1 MSPVGRGRVLER
13 DSQLAALASYSD
25 EARAGDGRM
34 VLVGGEAGIG
44 KSTLVEE
51 LERGLTTATWWWG
64 ACDGMSTPRALGPL
78 SDIALQ
84 AGGELRAACEAD
96 AARDVRFDALT
107 EMLRADD
114 ELRVVVIEDVH
125 WADDATLDMLRFL
138 GRRIRDARVLFIVTY
153 RDDALAPD
161 EPLRITLG
169 DLATNRST
177 RRIKLGT
184 LSEQAVRELAAGTDL
199 DPAALYRLTGGSPF
213 LVTEVLAAGA
223 LGVPGSARDVLLARA
238 AGLTPDARR
247 ALDHAAL
254 IGTHVPPALLRA
266 ASGASAEN
274 LDELLASG
282 ILVADRDQLRFRHE
296 IARQAVQEQVP
307 PHHLGTLQRNVLDAL
322 LAAGCSDDAQLA
334 FHADAAG
341 DDALVLA
348 HAPRAARAAAAVASH
363 REAAAQLERAVR
375 HADNADLV
383 TRAGLLD
390 EYADELALVERWD
403 DVATARLVAI
413 ALWHEAG
420 NPLREGASE
429 SRLGAVMWR
438 LCRGSDSLAAAR
450 RSRELLEPLGPTTE
464 LAELYSVG
472 ADAGDDSE
480 ARARYIQC
488 AAEMADELDQP
499 DLTVQALN
507 GVGYLAAGRL
517 GDYETPMREAL
528 RIALEHGMH
537 QQAGRSYANLTEYL
551 MTDFRLAEAE
561 PLFLEAL
568 AYCDEH
574 DVSTYGNC
582 VRGHYALAL
591 LDQGRWDEALHEAQT
606 VLATRASPINRLT
619 SLITAGM
626 VNARRGLPAAE
637 RFLAEAEAVAV
648 GDDEPLYLSMARV
661 ACAEAAW
668 LAGDAEAARTQLA
681 LIHPRLTELEVKQ
694 EAAVIAWEK
703 RLGVPTDETPVLA
716 PYAIQVAGTPRR
728 AAEAWEALGMPY
740 HAALA
745 LGDSDDEADLREAVG
760 QLDAMSPPAARL
772 VRRRM
777 RKLGMRAIP
786 VGVRASTRADPDGLT
801 RRERE
806 VLDLV
811 RRNLT
816 NEQIAERL
824 VISVKTVDHHVSS
837 VLAKLGATSRRQVSA

>member
-1 MSPVGRGRVLER
+1 MGPGRVLER
-13 DSQLAALASYSD
+13 DSQLAALASYAD

-51 LERGLTTATWWWG
+51 LERGLPCAAWWWG
-64 ACDGMSTPRALGPL
+64 ACDGLSTPRALGPL
-78 SDIALQ
+78 SDIAVQ
-84 AGGELRAACEAD
+84 AGGELRAVCAAD

-107 EMLRADD
+107 RILRTSDD
-114 ELRVVVIEDVH
+114 LRVVVIEDVH
-125 WADDATLDMLRFL
+125 WADDATLDMLRFV

-153 RDDALAPD
+153 RDDALGAD

-177 RRIKLGT
+177 RRVKLGP
-184 LSEQAVRELAAGTDL
+184 LSEHAVRELAAGTEL
-199 DPAALYRLTGGSPF
+199 EPAELYRLTGGSPF
-213 LVTEVLAAGA
+213 LLTEVLATGT

-238 AGLTPDARR
+238 AGLTPDARS

-254 IGTHVPPALLRA
+254 IGTHISPALLRA

-282 ILVADRDQLRFRHE
+282 ILVADGDQLRFRHE
-296 IARQAVQEQVP
+296 IARQAIQEQIP
-307 PHHLGTLQRNVLDAL
+307 PHHASTLHRNVLDAL
-322 LAAGCSDDAQLA
+322 LAAGCGDEAQLA
-334 FHADAAG
+334 FHADVAG
-341 DDALVLA
+341 DDALVLE

-375 HADNADLV
+375 YADSADV
-383 TRAGLLD
+383 ATRAGLLD
-390 EYADELALVERWD
+390 EYAEELALVERWD
-403 DVATARLVAI
+403 DATTARVAAI
-413 ALWHEAG
+413 ELWHEAG
-420 NPLREGASE
+420 NPLREGRSE
-429 SRLGAVMWR
+429 SRLAAVMWR
-438 LCRGSDSLAAAR
+438 LCRASDSVAASR
-450 RSRELLEPLGPTTE
+450 RARELLEPLGPTTE

-472 ADAGDDSE
+472 ADAGDDAE
-480 ARARYIQC
+480 AKADYIERAVEI
-488 AAEMADELDQP
+488 AGELDQP
-499 DLTVQALN
+499 DLTIRTLN
-507 GVGYLAAGRL
+507 GVGYLASGRL
-517 GDYETPMREAL
+517 GDYEIPMRRAL
-528 RIALEHGMH
+528 RIALEHGLQ

-561 PLFLEAL
+561 PMFLEAL

-591 LDQGRWDEALHEAQT
+591 LDQGRWGEALHEAQT

-619 SLITAGM
+619 SLIAAGM
-626 VNARRGLPAAE
+626 VNARRGFPAAE
-637 RFLAEAEAVAV
+637 PFLAEAEAVAV
-648 GDDEPLYLSMARV
+648 ADDEPLYLSMARV

-668 LAGDAEAARTQLA
+668 LAGDADAAQAQLA
-681 LIHPRLTELEVKQ
+681 LIRPRLTELEAKQ
-694 EAAVIAWEK
+694 KAAVIAWEK

-716 PYAIQVAGTPRR
+716 PYAMQVAGPPRR
-728 AAEAWEALGMPY
+728 AAETWEKLGMPY

-745 LGDSDDEADLREAVG
+745 LGDSDDEADLREALSR
-760 QLDAMSPPAARL
+760 LDAMSPPAAHL

-806 VLDLV
+806 VLELV

>member
-1 MSPVGRGRVLER
+1 VGRGRVLER
-13 DSQLAALASYSD
+13 DSQLAALASYAD

-51 LERGLTTATWWWG
+51 LERGLPTATWWWG
-64 ACDGMSTPRALGPL
+64 ACDGLSTPRALGPL
-78 SDIALQ
+78 SDIAVQ

-107 EMLRADD
+107 GVLRSSD

-153 RDDALAPD
+153 RDDALGPD

-177 RRIKLGT
+177 RRVKLGP
-184 LSEQAVRELAAGTDL
+184 LSEQAVRELAAGTDVE
-199 DPAALYRLTGGSPF
+199 PAELYRLTGGSPF

-238 AGLTPDARR
+238 AGLTPEARST
-247 ALDHAAL
+247 LDHAAL
-254 IGTHVPPALLRA
+254 IGTHVSPALLRA
-266 ASGASAEN
+266 ASGASAES

-282 ILVADRDQLRFRHE
+282 ILVPDGGQLRFRHE

-307 PHHLGTLQRNVLDAL
+307 PHHAGTLHRNVLDAL
-322 LAAGCSDDAQLA
+322 LAAGCADDAQLA

-341 DDALVLA
+341 DDALVLE

-375 HADNADLV
+375 HAGNADLV

-390 EYADELALVERWD
+390 EYGDELALVERWD
-403 DVATARLVAI
+403 DAATAWLGAI
-413 ALWHEAG
+413 EMWHEAG
-420 NPLREGASE
+420 NQLREGASE
-429 SRLGAVMWR
+429 SRLAAVMWR
-438 LCRGSDSLAAAR
+438 LCRGSDSVAASR
-450 RSRELLEPLGPTTE
+450 RARELLEPLGPTVE
-464 LAELYSVG
+464 LAEVYSVG
-472 ADAGDDSE
+472 ADAGDDAE
-480 ARARYIQC
+480 LKVHYIRR
-488 AAEMADELDQP
+488 AAEIADELDQP
-499 DLTVQALN
+499 DLTVRALN
-507 GVGYLAAGRL
+507 GLGYLAAGRL

-528 RIALEHGMH
+528 RIGLEHGLQ

-551 MTDFRLAEAE
+551 MTDFRLVEAE
-561 PLFLEAL
+561 PMFLEAL

-591 LDQGRWDEALHEAQT
+591 LDQGRWDDALHEAQT
-606 VLATRASPINRLT
+606 VLSTHASPINRLT

-626 VNARRGLPAAE
+626 VNARRGDPAAE
-637 RFLAEAEAVAV
+637 PFLAEAEAVAA
-648 GDDEPLYLSMARV
+648 GDDEPLYLAMARV

-668 LAGDAEAARTQLA
+668 LAGDADAARAQLA
-681 LIHPRLTELEVKQ
+681 LIHPRLTELEAKQ

-703 RLGVPTDETPVLA
+703 RLGVPTDEAPVLA
-716 PYAIQVAGTPRR
+716 PYAIQVAGPPRR

-745 LGDSDDEADLREAVG
+745 LGDSDDEADLRDAVSR
-760 QLDAMSPPAARL
+760 LDAMSPPAAHL

-811 RRNLT
+811 RSNLT